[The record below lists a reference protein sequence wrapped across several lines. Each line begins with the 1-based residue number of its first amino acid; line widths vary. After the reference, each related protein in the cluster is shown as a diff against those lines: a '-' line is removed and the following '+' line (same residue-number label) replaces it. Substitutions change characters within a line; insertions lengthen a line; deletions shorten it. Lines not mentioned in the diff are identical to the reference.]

1 MIQETAYWFGNP
13 DAEEVVLSGTHCIGT
28 EMSIQ
33 QCRRNGYVY
42 CPRGG
47 GVKAAGVTCAESE
60 SVTDTVDILTIFHF
74 PIPMKILIVSV
85 QKCASFSFNVT

>member
-13 DAEEVVLSGTHCIGT
+13 DAEGVVLSGAHCIGT
-28 EMSIQ
+28 EISIQ

-60 SVTDTVDILTIFHF
+60 SVIDTVTADILLFIH
-74 PIPMKILIVSV
+74 PLS
-85 QKCASFSFNVT
+85 